1 MKDPYTALNV
11 PRGADQAAIKKAYR
25 RLAKE
30 FHPDRNPD
38 DRAAELRFKEA
49 TRAYE
54 LLSDPAKRAQ
64 FDRGA
69 IDADGRPSRSFDF
82 GFGGAGNGPFRGG
95 AESIFEKAFGR
106 AFGRGGE
113 TRFARGADF
122 DELFKGA
129 RPADPSAGRRHG
141 LRGLDLRHR
150 LEVDFVTA
158 ASGGKQRLQLAGG
171 RALEVD
177 VPAGTEDGK
186 VLRLKGQGHP
196 SPHGGA
202 AGDALVTLVVR
213 PHPRFRRVGDDV
225 HLELPISLPEA
236 ILGAKVTVPTID
248 GSVRITIAPDA
259 NTGRTLRLRGKGI
272 VGAGERR
279 GDQYVRLVVVLP
291 EPPDPELSTYL
302 RSWSEDHGYDV
313 RADLGGT

>member
-1 MKDPYTALNV
+1 MKDPYIALNV
-11 PRGADQAAIKKAYR
+11 PRGSDQAAIKKAYR

-30 FHPDRNPD
+30 LHPDRNPD
-38 DRAAELRFKEA
+38 DQAAELRFKEV
-49 TRAYE
+49 TQAYE
-54 LLSDPAKRAQ
+54 LLSDPEKRTQ

-69 IDADGRPSRSFDF
+69 IDANGRPRRGFDF
-82 GFGGAGNGPFRGG
+82 GGVGDGPFRGG

-106 AFGRGGE
+106 AFGRGGD
-113 TRFARGADF
+113 TRFTRGADF
-122 DELFKGA
+122 EELFKGA
-129 RPADPSAGRRHG
+129 RPSDPAAGRRHG

-171 RALEVD
+171 RVLDVD

-186 VLRLKGQGHP
+186 VLRLKGQGQP
-196 SPHGGA
+196 SPHGGT

-213 PHPRFRRVGDDV
+213 PHPRFRRVGGDI

-248 GSVRITIAPDA
+248 GSVRITIPPDA

-272 VGAGERR
+272 VGAGEQR

-291 EPPDPELSTYL
+291 DPPDPELSAYL
-302 RSWSEDHGYDV
+302 RGWSEDHDYDV